1 MNSKLLQSTSPSNHP
16 ILFRVKAV
24 LWGLVE
30 GASTSFVFFWV
41 ALVVTYAFMIMVHN
55 SWNPGGSKV
64 WARRERLLAIFLLV
78 ERRGIGRHRC
88 SKGA

>member
-30 GASTSFVFFWV
+30 GASTSFVFFLGCV
-41 ALVVTYAFMIMVHN
+41 SCDLCLHD
-55 SWNPGGSKV
+55 
-64 WARRERLLAIFLLV
+64 
-78 ERRGIGRHRC
+78 H
-88 SKGA
+88 GA

>member
-55 SWNPGGSKV
+55 SWNSGGSTTTQGLGPTR
-64 WARRERLLAIFLLV
+64 ATSCHIST
-78 ERRGIGRHRC
+78 C
-88 SKGA
+88 